1 MSSSILNDT
10 KHQLGLMPE
19 DPSFDGDVIINI
31 NNSLATLT
39 QLGVGPLSGF
49 EITGSSETWDQF
61 TDDPRLNS
69 VKTFVYLKAKL
80 VFDPPGTGFVLQAM
94 ERQIEELTY
103 RINVVVDYG

>member
-10 KHQLGLMPE
+10 KHQLGLLPG
-19 DPSFDGDVIINI
+19 DTSFDSDVILNI
-31 NNSLATLT
+31 NNALATLT
-39 QLGVGPLSGF
+39 QLGVGPLAGF
-49 EITGSSETWDQF
+49 EITSDQETWDQF

-69 VKTFVYLKAKL
+69 VKTFVYLKVKL